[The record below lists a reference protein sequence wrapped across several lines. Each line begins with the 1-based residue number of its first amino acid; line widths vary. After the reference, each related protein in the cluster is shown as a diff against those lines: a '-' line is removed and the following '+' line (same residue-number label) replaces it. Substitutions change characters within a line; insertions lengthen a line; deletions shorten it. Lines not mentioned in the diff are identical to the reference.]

1 MILATAVI
9 LMYDVFFNGT
19 NVAWFGSYFDIAYS
33 SIGLYNKSWQI
44 QEGWITLEFTS
55 MVIVGIVITATMA
68 VMWLLEKV
76 RQKISYF
83 NKMDDPPF
91 AIAKEVFASNFEKL
105 RNWKDQGEEKPKTP

>member
-1 MILATAVI
+1 
-9 LMYDVFFNGT
+9 
-19 NVAWFGSYFDIAYS
+19 
-33 SIGLYNKSWQI
+33 
-44 QEGWITLEFTS
+44 

-76 RQKISYF
+76 RQKISHF
-83 NKMDDPPF
+83 SKMDEPPF